1 MPTAAVP
8 ARVEAS
14 VKGALL
20 DLIGHAVEQGW
31 PLVKACAVIGLEERR
46 ARRWIRRRQQTAS
59 LADAKPGA
67 VVNALTPAE
76 VDLILAA
83 FDTFGEKDFSHRRL
97 AHRGSYENLFWASSS
112 TVRRVLNAH
121 DLRFRHPPRPPRGKR
136 RPFPAWTSYTPNS
149 I

>member
-1 MPTAAVP
+1 
-8 ARVEAS
+8 
-14 VKGALL
+14 
-20 DLIGHAVEQGW
+20 
-31 PLVKACAVIGLEERR
+31 
-46 ARRWIRRRQQTAS
+46 
-59 LADAKPGA
+59 
-67 VVNALTPAE
+67 VVHALTPAE
-76 VDLILAA
+76 VETILAA